1 MLAYVY
7 GCSMLYTEFIKV
19 AQSGAT
25 IDGREIAPQDLRD
38 IAEGYSPDVY
48 EAVVWPEHERFFG
61 NHGTVAAVEARENGE
76 LVELYAKFKPGW
88 RFLEKNKEGQKLY
101 SSIEIW
107 DNFGNSGKAYLA
119 GIAITD
125 TPASLGTEQIRLF
138 TAQRTKQS
146 EQAGEFFTGV
156 ELPSFF
162 AAAAQPD
169 EQKPEAY
176 SLFQRLG
183 AALFGSNSSEPET
196 QEESMTEEQF
206 KQLLGALTD
215 TKSAVDGLAGKF
227 DSQQAAPES
236 EPEPAKAEPENN
248 FSAQLEPLV
257 SSMNKLSEQF
267 GAMAQ
272 RMEGAAG
279 GTNVPENANPASG
292 NALI

>member
-1 MLAYVY
+1 MHACVY
-7 GCSMLYTEFIKV
+7 CLRMLYTEFIKV

-38 IAEGYSPDVY
+38 IAESYSPSTY
-48 EAVVWPEHERFFG
+48 EAVIWPEHERFFG

-138 TAQRTKQS
+138 TAQRTKHSQ
-146 EQAGEFFTGV
+146 QTGEFYSGV

-183 AALFGSNSSEPET
+183 AALFGSNHNEPET
-196 QEESMTEEQF
+196 EEESMTEEQF
-206 KQLLGALTD
+206 NQLLSALTD
-215 TKSAVDGLAGKF
+215 TKAAVDGLAGNF
-227 DSQQAAPES
+227 NSQQAQP

-257 SSMNKLSEQF
+257 GSMNKLAEQF

-272 RMEGAAG
+272 RMEGAAYS
-279 GTNVPENANPASG
+279 TSVPENANPASG

>member
-1 MLAYVY
+1 
-7 GCSMLYTEFIKV
+7 MLYTEFIKV
-19 AQSGAT
+19 AQSGT
-25 IDGREIAPQDLRD
+25 TMDGREIAPQDLRE
-38 IAEGYSPDVY
+38 IAESYSPSTY
-48 EAVVWPEHERFFG
+48 EAVIWPEHERFFG

-107 DNFGNSGKAYLA
+107 DNFANSGKAYLA

-138 TAQRTKQS
+138 TAQRTKHS
-146 EQAGEFFTGV
+146 EQAGEFYAGV

-183 AALFGSNSSEPET
+183 AALFGSNITEPET
-196 QEESMTEEQF
+196 QEESMKDDQF
-206 KQLLGALTD
+206 KQLLNALTD
-215 TKSAVDGLAGKF
+215 TQSAVNGLANKF
-227 DSQQAAPES
+227 ESQQAAPQAPELAQ
-236 EPEPAKAEPENN
+236 EPVKTEPENN

-257 SSMNKLSEQF
+257 NSMTKLSEQF

-279 GTNVPENANPASG
+279 GTSVPENANPASG